1 MLATILILDICLSF
15 IQFNKVMKR
24 ETLLTLIAVTLAALA
39 TAETAPVY
47 TAAEAAK
54 HVGET
59 ATVMDRIDGV
69 YQSDEGNIFLAMG
82 GAYPNQAFTAFIP
95 STSASKF
102 SDPEQCQGRELAI
115 SGRIILYRES
125 PEIIVTSASQMS
137 AH

>member
-1 MLATILILDICLSF
+1 
-15 IQFNKVMKR
+15 MKR

-59 ATVMDRIDGV
+59 ATVMDKIDGV
-69 YQSDEGNIFLAMG
+69 HQSAEGDIFLTIG

-102 SDPEQCQGRELAI
+102 SHPEQYQGRTLAI
-115 SGRIILYRES
+115 SGQIILYRES
-125 PEIIVTSASQMS
+125 PEIIVTSASQIG